1 MDCSRA
7 HRVIPMLQTTLLL
20 APLAALTQTAS
31 RTVPLQ
37 SGPDLTWLVGVVGAL
52 VLSIAALAYG
62 FRRVVVGSI
71 RTRAMGR
78 DLAVVDVLPLGG
90 KRQLA
95 VVRCYDRTFA
105 LGLGEKSVD
114 LVAELDH
121 AAVEADREEAAKTRD
136 EAFKARLESAK
147 QRLLGA
153 HEFAR
158 GLGRGESRDQPVPRP
173 PLERHPIE
181 TGEVE
186 PRAGASKEFV
196 A

>member
-1 MDCSRA
+1 
-7 HRVIPMLQTTLLL
+7 MLHTTL
-20 APLAALTQTAS
+20 PLAFIGPLADTTS
-31 RTVPLQ
+31 RTVPLEG
-37 SGPDLTWLVGVVGAL
+37 GPDLTWLMGVVCAL

-62 FRRVVVGSI
+62 FRRVVIGSI
-71 RTRAMGR
+71 KTRALGR

-121 AAVEADREEAAKTRD
+121 AAVEADREQASKDRD
-136 EAFKARLESAK
+136 DAFKARLESAK

-153 HEFAR
+153 HDFAR
-158 GLGRGESRDQPVPRP
+158 GLGRGEGRSQRATRP
-173 PLERHPIE
+173 PLERQPIQRVP
-181 TGEVE
+181 TQMGEVE